1 MERGGYLHLR
11 TNGSAFPRDVLA
23 VPTNF
28 PILTPAQFAQAND
41 PTRGFP
47 SYQAYRQ
54 WVVNNQPLYNDLMQ
68 HEYQEIL
75 ASRSN
80 ITREE
85 IDNRKHIML
94 LAIEW
99 HKDMGKDGWVLEVT
113 GITRRENNRVDGVE
127 TWGGMGVYS
136 GAAVG
141 QPDINVGSSIAR

>member
-1 MERGGYLHLR
+1 MEGGYLHLR

-23 VPTNF
+23 GPNNF
-28 PILTPAQFAQAND
+28 PILTRAQFARAND

-47 SYQAYRQ
+47 SYQEYRR

-75 ASRSN
+75 ASGRK

-85 IDNRKHIML
+85 IDNRRHIML
-94 LAIEW
+94 LAMEW
-99 HKDMGKDGWVLEVT
+99 HKDMGEHGCLLEVT
-113 GITRRENNRVDGVE
+113 AMTRRPNNRVDGVQ

-141 QPDINVGSSIAR
+141 RPDINVGSGMAR